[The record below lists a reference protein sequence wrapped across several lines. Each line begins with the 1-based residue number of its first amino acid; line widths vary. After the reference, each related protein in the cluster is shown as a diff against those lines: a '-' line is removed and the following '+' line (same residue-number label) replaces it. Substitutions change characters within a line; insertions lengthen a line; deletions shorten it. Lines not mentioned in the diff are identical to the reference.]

1 MDLNELEERVDW
13 EELRAELGAQLER
26 RAGEAGLDATSL
38 AQKMGYTPRH
48 IRQVFAG
55 RWRSIGRYEHVAR
68 TLSWSVEGALPE
80 LDITPPRAATP
91 AAEAPEAPDPDPA
104 SPPGPPRETSRE
116 DLEAPAMPTPG
127 VFADHRER
135 VAAELKAR
143 VEASEHTQAG
153 LARMLGV
160 SPYTLSSVV
169 TGRAKRRD
177 HYDALAGAL
186 GLELSED
193 FTLVALSQDAAESVP
208 APDAGPSPVTH
219 GSIEDDLGVDDV
231 GGPVTT
237 PTAPAEGA
245 LLEGEGEG
253 ARERSGRAAACSRL
267 ELDENTAALVEWS
280 AMQRGMDPR
289 VWLTLAVAAY
299 HERYANG
306 RRK

>member
-1 MDLNELEERVDW
+1 MKLDDLEERADW
-13 EELRAELGAQLER
+13 DELRAELGAQLER
-26 RAGEAGLDATSL
+26 RAQDAGLDASSL
-38 AQKMGYTPRH
+38 AQKMGYRPRH
-48 IRQVFAG
+48 VRQVFTG

-68 TLSWSVEGALPE
+68 TLSWSVEDALPV
-80 LDITPPRAATP
+80 LGVTPPRVKSP
-91 AAEAPEAPDPDPA
+91 APEAPDPDPA
-104 SPPGPPRETSRE
+104 SPTGPLQETSKQ

-153 LARMLGV
+153 LASVLGV

-193 FTLVALSQDAAESVP
+193 FTLVTLSPDAAEFVP
-208 APDAGPSPVTH
+208 APDAGPSSVTH
-219 GSIEDDLGVDDV
+219 GPTEDDLGVDDV

-237 PTAPAEGA
+237 PTAPDEGA
-245 LLEGEGEG
+245 LLEGEGEV
-253 ARERSGRAAACSRL
+253 AREGSGRAAASSRL
-267 ELDENTAALVEWS
+267 ELDENTAALIEWS

-299 HERYANG
+299 HERHTSS
-306 RRK
+306 